1 MAIRDFRSEALQ
13 DQRLRN
19 IEENAVDLSDEAGTT
34 VEENAVSDALS
45 DLSDTNTLYLDNT
58 YDSNN
63 LISVFDS
70 RWASAISI
78 GILNAETAN
87 EGISPSKYVINV
99 DGQQNDLIYGEPT
112 SELITRPY
120 FLLTSD
126 ESEASILY
134 SDEEK
139 TALQTTY
146 EKQDISDSIKEK
158 VSSMSSTI
166 LAKMNLN
173 IEQNLSFQKT
183 KTKALKFKNTSI
195 FEEAPEVNE
204 SPATTSTTLSTTS
217 GNY

>member
-1 MAIRDFRSEALQ
+1 
-13 DQRLRN
+13 
-19 IEENAVDLSDEAGTT
+19 
-34 VEENAVSDALS
+34 
-45 DLSDTNTLYLDNT
+45 
-58 YDSNN
+58 

-126 ESEASILY
+126 ESEASVLY

>member
-19 IEENAVDLSDEAGTT
+19 LKENAVDLSDEAGTT

-126 ESEASILY
+126 ESEASVLY

-217 GNY
+217 WNY

>member
-126 ESEASILY
+126 ESEASVLY

>member
-19 IEENAVDLSDEAGTT
+19 LEENAVDLSDEAGTT

-126 ESEASILY
+126 ESEASVLY

-195 FEEAPEVNE
+195 FEEAPEVND
-204 SPATTSTTLSTTS
+204 AQTNTSTTLSTTS